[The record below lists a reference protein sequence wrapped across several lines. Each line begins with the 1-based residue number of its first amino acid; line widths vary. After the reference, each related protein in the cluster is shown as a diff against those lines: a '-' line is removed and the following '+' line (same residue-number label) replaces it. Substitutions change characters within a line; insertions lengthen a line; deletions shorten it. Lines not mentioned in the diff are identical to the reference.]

1 MAAGSIP
8 QRISLAVPCDGM
20 VENPNPGLQAA
31 GQISAD
37 GQFRWDGHQWVPLVS
52 GFRQPTPWTRPMQIA
67 AAGLCVVSAVLG
79 VAFTL
84 IWVNHDS
91 MLNAIKA
98 QGTTIPAGT
107 SVDTVVSIAI
117 AGTIGFVIFFAV
129 LELVGAVGS
138 YLGWR
143 WMFWALLVLFALDG
157 LGALTNLPVILQP
170 ARSPFPI
177 VPLLINELFSL
188 AGLAMFVWMLMGLI
202 KFGPWAMRKPG

>member
-1 MAAGSIP
+1 
-8 QRISLAVPCDGM
+8 M

-37 GQFRWDGHQWVPLVS
+37 GQFRWDGQKWVPLAS
-52 GFRQPTPWTRPMQIA
+52 GFRQPTPWTRPMQLA
-67 AAGLCVVSAVLG
+67 AAGLCVVIAVVG

-84 IWVNHDS
+84 IFITHDS

-107 SVDTVVSIAI
+107 TVDTVVNFAI
-117 AGTIGFVIFFAV
+117 AGAIGFVIFFAV

-143 WMFWALLVLFALDG
+143 WMFWAVFVLFAFDG
-157 LGALTNLPVILQP
+157 LGALTNLGVVLQP
-170 ARSPFPI
+170 ARSPLPI
-177 VPLLINELFSL
+177 VPLLTNELLSI
-188 AGLAMFVWMLMGLI
+188 AGLAMFVWMLIGLI